1 MAGHACTYVMA
12 DGRLCRATPLRDAPF
27 CFWHSPDT
35 VDDLAEARRTGGFHR
50 RKKRTVAT
58 IYGFNG
64 LRRIE
69 DNQALL
75 ETVAVETLA
84 LENSI
89 ARNGALTRVV
99 VAGAKLI
106 ELGDLA
112 TRLAAVEAA
121 LAVQQRDDGLDAF
134 PASD

>member
-1 MAGHACTYVMA
+1 LKEAA
-12 DGRLCRATPLRDAPF
+12 F

-35 VDDLAEARRTGGFHR
+35 ADELAEARRTGGYHR

-58 IYGFNG
+58 VFGFNG
-64 LRRIE
+64 LRTIE

-75 ETVAVETLA
+75 ETVAVETLS

-89 ARNGALTRVV
+89 SRNTALTRMV

-106 ELGDLA
+106 ELRDLE
-112 TRLAAVEAA
+112 RRIEVLEAAVADRVDRVE
-121 LAVQQRDDGLDAF
+121 VDAF
-134 PASD
+134 GEAS

>member
-1 MAGHACTYVMA
+1 MP
-12 DGRLCRATPLRDAPF
+12 DGRTCRATPLKDAPF

-35 VDDLAEARRTGGFHR
+35 ADELAEARRTGGYHR

-58 IYGFNG
+58 VFGFNG
-64 LRRIE
+64 LRTIE

-75 ETVAVETLA
+75 ETVAVETLS

-89 ARNGALTRVV
+89 SRNTALTRMV

-106 ELGDLA
+106 ELRDLERRIEVLEKTLGDRKA
-112 TRLAAVEAA
+112 DEEVDIFGEA
-121 LAVQQRDDGLDAF
+121 
-134 PASD
+134 S